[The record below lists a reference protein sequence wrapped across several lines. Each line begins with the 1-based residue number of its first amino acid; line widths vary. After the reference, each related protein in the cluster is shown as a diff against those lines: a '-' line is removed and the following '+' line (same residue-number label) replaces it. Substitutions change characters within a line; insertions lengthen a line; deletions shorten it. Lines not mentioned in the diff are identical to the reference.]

1 MFDLGFKA
9 NYCMISEEDLEQALR
24 DVIIDICEVL
34 YDHGYRQAHVGA
46 IMRLIGVP
54 EDRAQKHDSEV
65 FGLDE
70 DFLEQL
76 ANRKLMSS
84 TRLPPGSRLH

>member
-1 MFDLGFKA
+1 MLT
-9 NYCMISEEDLEQALR
+9 EEDFEQALR
-24 DVIIDICEVL
+24 DVIIDLCEVL
-34 YDHGYRQAHVGA
+34 YSHGYRTAPVGA

-54 EDRAQKHDSEV
+54 EDRAQQHDREV

-76 ANRKLMSS
+76 AKRKIMSDS
-84 TRLPPGSRLH
+84 RIPPGTQLH